1 LRRLEHVAGLL
12 TAAGHDASAAVF
24 GLFSGTG
31 FTEDLAAE
39 TARSRRQILLAG
51 LNDLFGARP

>member
-1 LRRLEHVAGLL
+1 M
-12 TAAGHDASAAVF
+12 F

-39 TARSRRQILLAG
+39 ATRRRGQILLAG
-51 LNDLFGARP
+51 LDTLYGLRDRLI